1 MSDEEHTTARLL
13 QLSGARSLAPAD
25 RAARVRAT
33 VHRRWRSN
41 GRRRTAR
48 RNAGA
53 ITALLAAAAAVV
65 LAIRMTAPHERLPP
79 PLDVTVATSERIEGA
94 PVLRRQLD
102 GRRTPLTV
110 ETPLRA
116 EDVIATDH
124 ASRAAVRAVD
134 GSSVRL
140 DRRSRARLISPTA
153 IELIAGAVYI
163 STAERSRG
171 FEVRTSFGA
180 VHDVGTQ
187 FEVRLQDASLR
198 VRVRTGLVEI
208 RRGGRVLPTRA
219 GAETTVTSTGIDL
232 RSVRTYGSDWE
243 WTSSVAPPFEIEGRS
258 LHEYLDHVTREE
270 GWTLRYENRAVAD
283 AASRIVLHG
292 TMNGLRTDEALAVA
306 LATSGLQHRF
316 QNGALIVF
324 KPAAGR

>member
-1 MSDEEHTTARLL
+1 
-13 QLSGARSLAPAD
+13 
-25 RAARVRAT
+25 
-33 VHRRWRSN
+33 
-41 GRRRTAR
+41 
-48 RNAGA
+48 
-53 ITALLAAAAAVV
+53 
-65 LAIRMTAPHERLPP
+65 MTAPHEASPP
-79 PLDVTVATSERIEGA
+79 PLDVTIATSERIEGA
-94 PVLRRQLD
+94 PVLRRQAD
-102 GRRTPLTV
+102 GRSTPLTV

-116 EDVIATDH
+116 EDVIEADQ

-153 IELIAGAVYI
+153 MELIAGAVYV

-171 FEVRTSFGA
+171 FEVRTPFGT

-187 FEVRLQDASLR
+187 FEVRLDDASLR

-208 RRGGRVLPTRA
+208 HRSGRVLPTRA
-219 GAETTVTSTGIDL
+219 GAEASVTSTGIDM

-243 WTSSVAPPFEIEGRS
+243 WTSSIAPPFEIEGRS
-258 LHEYLDHVTREE
+258 LQAYLDHVTREE

-292 TMNGLRTDEALAVA
+292 TMNGLRTDEAVGVA
-306 LATSGLQHRF
+306 LATSGLQHRLE
-316 QNGALIVF
+316 NGALIVS